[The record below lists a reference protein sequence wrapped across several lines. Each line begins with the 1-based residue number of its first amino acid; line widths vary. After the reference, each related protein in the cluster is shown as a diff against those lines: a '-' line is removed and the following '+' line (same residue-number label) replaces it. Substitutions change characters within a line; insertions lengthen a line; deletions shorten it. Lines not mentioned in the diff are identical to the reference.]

1 MGYRVP
7 GTQVLGL
14 RGACVVKRG
23 HGNCCRELGGQ
34 LEGKGGLAGLVDPV
48 VNQMHRGSRAHTEG
62 VSCVRGKGGQYQKS
76 IWSREADNEP
86 GGHRRAQCMELGVWA
101 LS

>member
-23 HGNCCRELGGQ
+23 RGNCCRELDGQ
-34 LEGKGGLAGLVDPV
+34 LEGQGRLVGPVDPV
-48 VNQMHRGSRAHTEG
+48 V
-62 VSCVRGKGGQYQKS
+62 K
-76 IWSREADNEP
+76 
-86 GGHRRAQCMELGVWA
+86 
-101 LS
+101 